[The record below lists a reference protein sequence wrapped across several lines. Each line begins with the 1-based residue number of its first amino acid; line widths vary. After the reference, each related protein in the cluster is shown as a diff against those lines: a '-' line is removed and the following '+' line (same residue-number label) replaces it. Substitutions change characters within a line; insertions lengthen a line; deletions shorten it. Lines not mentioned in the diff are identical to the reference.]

1 MHSHAAEAEAALVTS
16 LRAGDEGGFV
26 QVVDLQAPRRHASH
40 ATTSGHQIA
49 EGPLQEG
56 LLHKGI
62 GSSQDQSP
70 RFTELSANF
79 HRRKGRSPLT
89 TRNWTRSRSNE
100 AILGN
105 FSSNTGEHGR
115 RRAGRSCTT

>member
-49 EGPLQEG
+49 EGPPTGRPLTQRNR
-56 LLHKGI
+56 LFP
-62 GSSQDQSP
+62 GSVTSVH
-70 RFTELSANF
+70 RAVCELS
-79 HRRKGRSPLT
+79 
-89 TRNWTRSRSNE
+89 
-100 AILGN
+100 
-105 FSSNTGEHGR
+105 
-115 RRAGRSCTT
+115 

>member
-56 LLHKGI
+56 LYTKESALPRISHLGSQSCLRTFI
-62 GSSQDQSP
+62 GGKVAVP
-70 RFTELSANF
+70 
-79 HRRKGRSPLT
+79 
-89 TRNWTRSRSNE
+89 
-100 AILGN
+100 
-105 FSSNTGEHGR
+105 
-115 RRAGRSCTT
+115 